1 MSKGAEP
8 ISAALDVVALPLH
21 GRHLIEASAGT
32 GKTFNITRLYLRL
45 LLEKKLS
52 VQQILVMT
60 FTNAATE
67 EIRGRIAQT
76 LDAALSYWQGK
87 RQQRSVDED
96 PVFERLY
103 TQFSGEEA
111 EQLLQAAL
119 LELDEAS
126 VYTIHGFCNRIL
138 SELAFSG
145 GAAMQLALQT
155 DTRELYLQATRDWI
169 RFMAG
174 KHDEYGLLVNAG
186 WHIPQ
191 QFLAVFESAIRSGLT
206 PHVVTEQDITAQA
219 EAALSDQQRTL
230 RPLFEQV
237 RDTLEN
243 QYDVIADALID
254 NDKNRALRVSQFE
267 QITDW
272 LSAASLTPA
281 PDALGKFIHGNRLR
295 GKDEL
300 KALLAPLKS
309 LAAEVKSVIGEVEKQ
324 RDAQLDAAPAM
335 QVAAQAFTFIRA
347 HVARQKAQQGIVDF
361 DDLITMLAQKTEHAD
376 TELARALRRKF
387 PAALIDEFQDT
398 DANQYQILSSVYPPG
413 SETEILLMIGD
424 PKQAIYGFR
433 GGDIFTYLK
442 AGKSADY
449 RWVMDTNYRSV
460 PAMVQS
466 YNRLFYGAPLSG
478 APADVFGFDIRYD
491 PVKAASM
498 ASANKTPLSDPQSD
512 RDALN
517 YITLDMDCEQDTPAK
532 FVMQQQL
539 AQWIATEIVRLLQQ
553 ARLGESPLKPQD
565 IAILVRSAGEAKIIQ
580 QALQKG
586 GLASVFLSNRE
597 NLFAASEASDL
608 YRVLDGIWHYNDHG
622 RLCAALSSPMFGFSH
637 ETLIDLLYHEN
648 DQLWESVMETI
659 SLLRRIW
666 LQRGCMALVLHLME
680 ESFIA
685 GGDEIERQ
693 LTNYLHLAEVL
704 EREAATRAQPEQL
717 LIWLHRQI
725 SEPDSAQEHVQ
736 RLESDAHLIQLIT
749 QHGAK
754 GLEYPIVFVPF
765 ASDYRNPVKV
775 GNQQVTLFRYFDEAS
790 KALCLQ
796 LGATPT
802 VRARVTQE
810 ADAEAMRLLYVAVT
824 RAAHRCYL
832 GVAPFDSHQQ
842 SSLAKATDVA
852 AYDNWQQAITRISEE
867 TDTSTALVKISGQS
881 QPELPRLLAEE
892 QPDLQVDT
900 FEGDVSEAWRLYSF
914 SALARKE
921 RVVNQTRREAELQE
935 VLVQP
940 AGQTESLETRF
951 SFQKGAAAGN
961 LLHDI
966 LEVTNFSEPDWFG
979 ESQTATLG
987 PLTQLFG
994 LDDTQTESL
1003 FGWLQEVLDT
1013 PLNSDGLTLS
1023 SLNKKATLREAE
1035 FYFPM
1040 ASVSQQQLNQFL
1052 AEYRQEQDQAARF
1065 FPAFDS
1071 HQLEGMMHGFID
1083 LIFEYDGRYFV
1094 ADYKSTHLG
1103 DTYSDYLP
1111 EKLRQNNQHHLYDL
1125 QYLIYSV
1132 ALHRYLQNSLPDY
1145 SPQHHF
1151 GGVYYLYVRGM
1162 HPANTAFEG
1171 VYYTPLSVS
1180 RLQALDDLFASRRQ
1194 QDITGERACR

>member
-1 MSKGAEP
+1 MSKGSVQT
-8 ISAALDVVALPLH
+8 SAALDVVALPLH

-45 LLEKKLS
+45 LLEKKLG

-76 LDAALSYWQGK
+76 LDAALTYWQERRLNGP
-87 RQQRSVDED
+87 VEED
-96 PVFERLY
+96 PVFAQLY
-103 TQFSGEEA
+103 DRFAGEEA

-145 GAAMQLALQT
+145 GAAMQLSLQT
-155 DTRELYLQATRDWI
+155 DTRELYLQAARDWI
-169 RFMAG
+169 RHMSG
-174 KHDEYGLLVNAG
+174 KEEEYSLLVLAG
-186 WHIPQ
+186 WHIPE
-191 QFLAVFESAIRSGLT
+191 QFLATFESAIRSGLS
-206 PHVVTEQDITAQA
+206 PRVVTAQDIIGQA
-219 EAALSDQQRTL
+219 EAALADRQNALQ
-230 RPLFEQV
+230 PQFEQV
-237 RDTLEN
+237 RDTIAT
-243 QYDVIADALID
+243 QYDVIADALII
-254 NDKNRALRVSQFE
+254 NDKNRALRESQFE
-267 QITDW
+267 EITGW
-272 LSAASLTPA
+272 LHAASVSPA

-309 LAAEVKSVIGEVEKQ
+309 LATEVKSAIDSIEKQ
-324 RDAQLDAAPAM
+324 RDAQLDAAPSM
-335 QVAAQAFTFIRA
+335 QVAAQAFAFIRA
-347 HVARQKAQQGIVDF
+347 HVTRQKAQQGIVDF
-361 DDLITMLAQKTEHAD
+361 DDLITMLAEKTDHAD

-398 DANQYQILSSVYPPG
+398 DANQYQILSSVYPPD
-413 SETEILLMIGD
+413 SINEILLMIGD

-442 AGKSADY
+442 AGRSADF

-460 PAMVQS
+460 PEMVQS
-466 YNRLFYGAPLSG
+466 YNRLFYGAPLDG
-478 APADVFGFDIRYD
+478 APADVFGFDISYD
-491 PVKAASM
+491 PVNAAPK
-498 ASANKTPLSDPQSD
+498 ASANKTPLYDPETD
-512 RDALN
+512 RQALN
-517 YITLDMDCEQDTPAK
+517 YIALESESTEDTPAK

-539 AQWIATEIVRLLQQ
+539 ARWIANEIVRLLQQ
-553 ARLGESPLKPQD
+553 ARLGETPLKPQD

-580 QALQKG
+580 QALQTA

-597 NLFAASEASDL
+597 NLFAAGEARDL
-608 YRVLDGIWHYNDHG
+608 YRVLDGIWHYSDHG
-622 RLCAALSSPMFGFSH
+622 RLCAALSSPMFGLSH
-637 ETLIDLLYHEN
+637 QTLIDLLYHEN

-666 LQRGCMALVLHLME
+666 QQRGCMALILHLME
-680 ESFIA
+680 ESFTA

-725 SEPDSAQEHVQ
+725 SEPALAQEHVQ

-775 GNQQVTLFRYFDEAS
+775 GNQEVALFRYFDDTTNT
-790 KALCLQ
+790 LCLQ
-796 LGATPT
+796 LGATP
-802 VRARVTQE
+802 AIKERVTQE

-832 GVAPFDSHQQ
+832 GVAPFDNHLQ
-842 SSLAKATDVA
+842 SSLAKAADVGE
-852 AYDNWQQAITRISEE
+852 YDSWEQAITRISQESG
-867 TDTSTALVKISGQS
+867 TSTALVHATDESHAQLSDISS
-881 QPELPRLLAEE
+881 EAT
-892 QPDLQVDT
+892 PDLNVDT
-900 FEGDVSEAWRLYSF
+900 FTGDVKEAWRLYSF

-935 VLVQP
+935 ILP
-940 AGQTESLETRF
+940 QTTGEPESLPMRF

-966 LEVTNFSEPDWFG
+966 LEITDFSRPDWFS
-979 ESQTATLG
+979 ESQMTTLG
-987 PLTQLFG
+987 PMTQLFG
-994 LDDTQTESL
+994 LDDAETEAL
-1003 FGWLQEVLDT
+1003 FDWLQQVLDT
-1013 PLNSDGLTLS
+1013 PLNRDGLTLAGLS
-1023 SLNKKATLREAE
+1023 KASTLREAE

-1040 ASVSQQQLNQFL
+1040 ANVSQQQLNQFL
-1052 AEYRQEQDQAARF
+1052 ADYRQEQDHGARF
-1065 FPAFDS
+1065 FPAFDT

-1083 LIFEYDGRYFV
+1083 LIFEYEGKYFV
-1094 ADYKSTHLG
+1094 ADYKSTYLG
-1103 DTYSDYLP
+1103 DTFGDYLP
-1111 EKLRQNNQHHLYDL
+1111 EKLRHNNQHHLYDL

-1145 SPQHHF
+1145 SAQKHF

-1162 HPANTAFEG
+1162 HPENENEEG
-1171 VYYTPLSVS
+1171 VYFTPLSVS
-1180 RLQALDDLFASRRQ
+1180 RLHALDRLFAS
-1194 QDITGERACR
+1194 QDSQNKAGESVCS

>member
-1 MSKGAEP
+1 MSKGGEQT
-8 ISAALDVVALPLH
+8 SAALDVVALPLH

-76 LDAALSYWQGK
+76 LDAALSYWQGR
-87 RQQRSVDED
+87 RQHSTVDDD
-96 PVFERLY
+96 PVFEQLY
-103 TQFSGEEA
+103 MQFAGEEA
-111 EQLLQAAL
+111 EQVLQGAL

-174 KHDEYGLLVNAG
+174 QAEEYGLLVNAG

-191 QFLAVFESAIRSGLT
+191 QFLATFESAIRSSLT
-206 PHVVTEQDITAQA
+206 PHVVTEQDIKAQA
-219 EAALSDQQRTL
+219 EAALSDQKNTL
-230 RPLFEQV
+230 QPLFEQV
-237 RDTLEN
+237 RNTLDE

-267 QITDW
+267 QITEW
-272 LSAASLTPA
+272 LENASVTPA
-281 PDALGKFIHGNRLR
+281 PAALGKFIHGNRLR

-300 KALLAPLKS
+300 KALLAPLKT
-309 LAAEVKSVIGEVEKQ
+309 LAAEVKSVIDAVEKQ

-335 QVAAQAFTFIRA
+335 GVAAQAFIFIRT
-347 HVARQKAQQGIVDF
+347 HVSRQKAQQGIVDF
-361 DDLITMLAQKTEHAD
+361 DDLITMLAQKTDHAD

-466 YNRLFYGAPLSG
+466 YNRLFFGAPLSG
-478 APADVFGFDIRYD
+478 PPAEVFGFDIHYD
-491 PVKAASM
+491 PVKAASK
-498 ASANKTPLSDPQSD
+498 ASANKTPLSDPQCD
-512 RDALN
+512 REALN
-517 YITLDMDCEQDTPAK
+517 YIALDIDPAQDTPAK

-539 AQWIATEIVRLLQQ
+539 AQWIAAEIVRLLQQ

-565 IAILVRSAGEAKIIQ
+565 IAILVRSASEAKVIQ
-580 QALQKG
+580 QALQKA

-597 NLFAASEASDL
+597 NLFAAAEASDL
-608 YRVLDGIWHYNDHG
+608 YRVLDGIWHYSDHG

-637 ETLIDLLYHEN
+637 QTLIDLLYHEN
-648 DQLWESVMETI
+648 DQLWESVMETV

-666 LQRGCMALVLHLME
+666 LQRGCMALILHLME
-680 ESFIA
+680 ESFTA

-693 LTNYLHLAEVL
+693 LTNYLHLSEVL
-704 EREAATRAQPEQL
+704 EREATTRAQPEQL

-765 ASDYRNPVKV
+765 ASDYRNPVKI
-775 GNQQVTLFRYFDEAS
+775 GNQQVTIFRYFDDTS
-790 KALCLQ
+790 KALRLQ
-796 LGATPT
+796 LGATPR
-802 VRARVTQE
+802 VRERVTRE

-832 GVAPFDSHQQ
+832 GVAPFENHRQ
-842 SSLAKATDVA
+842 SSLAMAAGVA
-852 AYDNWQQAITRISEE
+852 GYDSWEQAITRISEE
-867 TDTSTALVKISGQS
+867 PGTATALITATGQFQS
-881 QPELPRLLAEE
+881 ELAGLSAHEKPA
-892 QPDLQVDT
+892 LQVDT
-900 FEGDVSEAWRLYSF
+900 FQGDVKEAWRLYSF

-940 AGQTESLETRF
+940 TALPETLQTRF
-951 SFQKGAAAGN
+951 AFQKGAAAGN

-966 LEVTNFSEPDWFG
+966 LEVTDFSEPDWYG
-979 ESQTATLG
+979 ASQTAVLG
-987 PLTQLFG
+987 PVTQLFG
-994 LDDTQTESL
+994 LDETQSEAL
-1003 FGWLQEVLDT
+1003 FNWLQEVLDT

-1023 SLNKKATLREAE
+1023 CLSKTVTLREAE

-1040 ASVSQQQLNQFL
+1040 ANVSQQQLNQFL
-1052 AEYRQEQDQAARF
+1052 ADYRQEQDHGARF
-1065 FPAFDS
+1065 FPAFDT

-1083 LIFEYDGRYFV
+1083 LIFEYEGRYFV
-1094 ADYKSTHLG
+1094 ADYKSTYLG
-1103 DTYSDYLP
+1103 DTFSDYLP
-1111 EKLRQNNQHHLYDL
+1111 DKLRQNNQHHLYDL

-1145 SPQHHF
+1145 SPQQHF

-1162 HPANTAFEG
+1162 HPANKDFEG
-1171 VYYTPLSVS
+1171 VYYTSLSVS
-1180 RLQALDDLFASRRQ
+1180 RLQALDDLFASQ
-1194 QDITGERACR
+1194 VNQDNTGEDVCN